1 MITTVLFDL
10 DGTLLP
16 MDNDVFTKAYF
27 KLLAQTVAP
36 LGYEPEPLVNAVW
49 AGTAAMVKNDGSRTN
64 EAAFWNKFC
73 ETYGEK
79 GLRDKPHFDAFYKDQ
94 FQQAKS
100 VCGYTPLARQCVGLC
115 KSRGLKTVLATNPL
129 FPKTATRSRIS
140 WAGLDESDFLFYTTY
155 ENIGFC
161 KPNLAYYREVAQR
174 AGSAPEECL
183 MVGNDA
189 DEDLVAEGLGMRVFL
204 LTDHLL
210 NKSGRDVSRYPQG
223 GFNRLLSYIEAL

>member
-16 MDNDVFTKAYF
+16 MDNDLFTKAYF

-36 LGYEPEPLVNAVW
+36 LGYAPQTLIDAVW
-49 AGTAAMVKNDGSRTN
+49 AGTAAMVKNDGSKTN
-64 EAAFWNKFC
+64 ESAFWARFC
-73 ETYGEK
+73 EIYGEK
-79 GLRDKPHFDAFYKDQ
+79 GLRDKPFFDDFYKNQ

-100 VCGYTPLARQCVGLC
+100 VCGYTPLARQCVEFC
-115 KSRGLKTVLATNPL
+115 KSRGWKTVLATNPL
-129 FPKTATRSRIS
+129 FPKTATRSRIA
-140 WAGLDESDFLFYTTY
+140 WAGLEESDFLFYTTY

-161 KPNLAYYREVAQR
+161 KPNPAYYREVARR
-174 AGSAPEECL
+174 AGSAPENCL

-189 DEDLVAEGLGMRVFL
+189 DEDLVAEELGMQVFL

-210 NKSGRDVSRYPQG
+210 NKSGRDFSRYPQG
-223 GFNRLLSYIEAL
+223 DFNHLLAYLAVL

>member
-1 MITTVLFDL
+1 MITTVFFDL

-36 LGYEPEPLVNAVW
+36 LGYEAEPLIRAVW

-64 EAAFWNKFC
+64 ETAFWERFC
-73 ETYGEK
+73 EFYGEK
-79 GLRDKPHFDAFYKDQ
+79 GLRDKPHFDAFYENQ

-100 VCGYTPLARQCVGLC
+100 VCGYTPLARQCVELC
-115 KSRGLKTVLATNPL
+115 KSRGLKTALATNPL
-129 FPKTATRSRIS
+129 FPKTATRSRIG
-140 WAGLDESDFLFYTTY
+140 WAGLCESDFLFYTTY
-155 ENIGFC
+155 ENTSFC
-161 KPNLAYYREVAQR
+161 KPNLDYYREVARR

-189 DEDLVAEGLGMRVFL
+189 GEDMIAEEIGMQVFL

-210 NKSGRDVSRYPQG
+210 NKSGRDISRCPQG
-223 GFNRLLSYIEAL
+223 DFKQLLSYIEAL